1 MLFKFLTGTEIGHLQ
16 TGLILS
22 QIGGL
27 LLVFT
32 GFFLLLPSS
41 SITVNGGAPILILL
55 AVGLIRIL
63 APILV
68 GRGSKIAFWVVIFL
82 SVLKLLECF
91 LATIWNNP
99 AFIWYIP
106 VTGLIEVG
114 VLIHLLSPK
123 ELAEL
128 HALGDKSIYIAQ

>member
-1 MLFKFLTGTEIGHLQ
+1 M
-16 TGLILS
+16 ILM
-22 QIGGL
+22 
-27 LLVFT
+27 
-32 GFFLLLPSS
+32 
-41 SITVNGGAPILILL
+41 

-91 LATIWNNP
+91 IATIGNNP

-114 VLIHLLSPK
+114 VLIHLLIPRGR
-123 ELAEL
+123 AEL